1 MKDSTRLNPET
12 KRLLEEIRSRRDYF
26 ADDDDE
32 TLLFRVLTE
41 WLHYEGEEHVNDWI
55 QSFF

>member
-1 MKDSTRLNPET
+1 MTLNPET
-12 KRLLEEIRSRRDYF
+12 KKLLKEIRSRRDYF
-26 ADDDDE
+26 AETDDE
-32 TLLFRVLTE
+32 ELIERILTE